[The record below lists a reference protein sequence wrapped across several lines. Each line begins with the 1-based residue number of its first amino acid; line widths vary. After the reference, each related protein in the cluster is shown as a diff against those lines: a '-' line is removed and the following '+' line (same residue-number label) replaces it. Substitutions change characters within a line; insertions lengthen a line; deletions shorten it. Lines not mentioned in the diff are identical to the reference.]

1 MDFRNGRVLMS
12 ADMEKIDQTLLIKKQ
27 LRDLKFE
34 LDNYCFSLLN
44 LMYFLNKINIRLRIW
59 FQWVNFYF
67 KLCYLIYS
75 KFVKAVI
82 FFLKKP

>member
-1 MDFRNGRVLMS
+1 MN
-12 ADMEKIDQTLLIKKQ
+12 ADMENIDRNLIFKKQ
-27 LRDLKFE
+27 LRDLMFE

-44 LMYFLNKINIRLRIW
+44 LMDFLNKINVRLRIC

-82 FFLKKP
+82 FFLKKPCV